1 MPPTPIV
8 TPRGHLSRGRGL
20 ATRASATVAC
30 LALAV
35 SLSSCST
42 GDDTEPAGS
51 AATQS
56 ETPAPTLPS
65 ESAATPSPTQT
76 PSPSTSP
83 TAQPEPELPPFSE
96 GTGRQI
102 NRGPSTAQLVLTD
115 LRTAQHDGYGRVV
128 LEFSGTGIPGWTV
141 NYVNKAVQE
150 GSGQPITVDG
160 DAVLDVF
167 AAGTT
172 YPADG
177 FYSGPKRV
185 AGDGTVSDVFVGG
198 TFEGDTHVVAGIDG
212 GRKPFRV
219 FTLTN
224 PSRLVIDVADSTSS

>member
-1 MPPTPIV
+1 MSPTPTV
-8 TPRGHLSRGRGL
+8 TPRGHLSRRRGL
-20 ATRASATVAC
+20 ATRASATLAC

-42 GDDTEPAGS
+42 GDDAEPAGS

-56 ETPAPTLPS
+56 ETPAPTSPS
-65 ESAATPSPTQT
+65 ESASTPSPTQ
-76 PSPSTSP
+76 SPSTSP

-115 LRTAQHDGYGRVV
+115 VRTGQHDGFGRVV

-141 NYVNKAVQE
+141 NYVDKARAD
-150 GSGQPITVDG
+150 GSGRPVTVDG
-160 DAVLDVF
+160 DAALDIY

-172 YPADG
+172 YPTDG
-177 FYSGPKRV
+177 IYDGPKRV
-185 AGDGTVSDVFVGG
+185 AGDGTVADVYVVG
-198 TFEGDTHVVAGIDG
+198 TFEGDTQVVAGIDG

-224 PSRLVIDVADSTSS
+224 PSRLVVDVADPPSS